1 MTPGRRMAKELI
13 TTDARPAK
21 AAVLRAYLF
30 REGAVLVGALAVL
43 FVVVRLLLPRLVNA
57 HNDLLLVLCGVL
69 ALAALAGVVWF
80 AFYAR
85 ARFRAFQDR
94 YRAARDD

>member
-1 MTPGRRMAKELI
+1 MAKQL
-13 TTDARPAK
+13 TTIGPRLSK
-21 AAVLRAYLF
+21 TAVLRAYLF
-30 REGAVLVGALAVL
+30 REGAILVGALAVL

-57 HNDLLLVLCGVL
+57 RNDLLLVLGGVV